1 MAMLSCKFQPKLF
14 SGSGDCHKREV
25 SLFVLSR
32 AVFFFLMLNNKM
44 FEVYSLRL
52 FFGSWGLKLDESLL
66 HIVASLYFLVLEQ

>member
-1 MAMLSCKFQPKLF
+1 
-14 SGSGDCHKREV
+14 
-25 SLFVLSR
+25 
-32 AVFFFLMLNNKM
+32 M